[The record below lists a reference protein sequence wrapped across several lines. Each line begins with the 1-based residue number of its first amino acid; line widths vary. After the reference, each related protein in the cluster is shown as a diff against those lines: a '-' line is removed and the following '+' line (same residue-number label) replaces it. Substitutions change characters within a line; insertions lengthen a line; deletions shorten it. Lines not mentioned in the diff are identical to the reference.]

1 MEEGMSGYL
10 LGIDAGNTMV
20 KAVLFEADGR
30 DVAAEVC
37 DGATRQPKPGYVERD
52 IREMWACAVRAVQ
65 GCLQRSGIAASEILG
80 IGCAG
85 HGNGA
90 YLLDGAGEPLLGIQS
105 LDTRAADLVE
115 QWNASGVSDRLYPLC
130 LQKPWPAQTG
140 TLLAWLARHDPD
152 LFGRVGHVLLCKDT
166 IVRFLT
172 GRVGSDFSDV
182 SGAGLL
188 RLPDRRYDDQILAL
202 YGLEASKTLL
212 PSVAE
217 PTDVVGRVTRE
228 AAAATGLAEGTPV
241 VAGLFDAVASA
252 IGTGVVQPGEASIV
266 AGSWSVNQLVCEAPR
281 IDPEIFLSS
290 TFRRDRYMAMEASA
304 TSAANL
310 EWFVRE
316 MMADTVEHL
325 GRAATFELCSEMVRT
340 IAPSID
346 LPLFHPYLYGSG
358 SNGRARAG
366 FYGIGG
372 WHGRAHLAHAVFE
385 GVVFGHRD
393 HIGKLRGDGATV
405 ESATLS
411 GGASRSRVWTQMFA
425 DILGIPISTAR
436 CAETGALGGAIA
448 AAVGVGLHGSLED
461 AGQSM
466 TECTGRFDTN
476 HAHAEVF
483 EERYRL
489 FEALGATM
497 GPAWTSM
504 ARAN

>member
-1 MEEGMSGYL
+1 M
-10 LGIDAGNTMV
+10 
-20 KAVLFEADGR
+20 
-30 DVAAEVC
+30 
-37 DGATRQPKPGYVERD
+37 
-52 IREMWACAVRAVQ
+52 
-65 GCLQRSGIAASEILG
+65 
-80 IGCAG
+80 
-85 HGNGA
+85 
-90 YLLDGAGEPLLGIQS
+90 
-105 LDTRAADLVE
+105 
-115 QWNASGVSDRLYPLC
+115 
-130 LQKPWPAQTG
+130 
-140 TLLAWLARHDPD
+140 
-152 LFGRVGHVLLCKDT
+152 
-166 IVRFLT
+166 
-172 GRVGSDFSDV
+172 
-182 SGAGLL
+182 
-188 RLPDRRYDDQILAL
+188 
-202 YGLEASKTLL
+202 
-212 PSVAE
+212 
-217 PTDVVGRVTRE
+217 
-228 AAAATGLAEGTPV
+228 
-241 VAGLFDAVASA
+241 A
-252 IGTGVVQPGEASIV
+252 I
-266 AGSWSVNQLVCEAPR
+266 
-281 IDPEIFLSS
+281 
-290 TFRRDRYMAMEASA
+290 EASA

-325 GRAATFELCSEMVRT
+325 GRAAAFKLCSEMVRT
-340 IAPSID
+340 ITPSID

-448 AAVGVGLHGSLED
+448 AAVGVGLYGSLED
-461 AGQSM
+461 AEQSM

-476 HAHAEVF
+476 YAHAEVF

-489 FEALGATM
+489 FEALGAAM